1 METGVAATTQR
12 HSRPR
17 ILRWIVVGL
26 LVPLLIA
33 TGIAAA
39 VVARYNP
46 VVHGSSGGTPR
57 ISLPFHDVD
66 EARDSPRTR
75 IITYVQG
82 GTLDVALSVR
92 NRGPWGVTILGVAGH
107 DFGLFHVTEV
117 RRGVLNRCCIKDE
130 PFAPFALHP
139 GEDRMIIL
147 HGVLAGCR
155 NVEGDGGV
163 SWSDYEIR
171 YRIMGITRS
180 ATIAAF
186 DAIEIHVPKGY
197 HCTEQSAEYV
207 PSPRPSPRPTS

>member
-1 METGVAATTQR
+1 METGVAVSTEGP
-12 HSRPR
+12 SKPR
-17 ILRWIVVGL
+17 IIRWIVVGL
-26 LVPLLIA
+26 LVALLIA

-46 VVHGSSGGTPR
+46 VAHGSSGGTPR
-57 ISLPFHDVD
+57 LSLPHHDVD
-66 EARDSPRTR
+66 DPEGGHRRVV
-75 IITYVQG
+75 TYVQG

-92 NRGPWGVTILGVAGH
+92 NRGPWGVTILGVSNLN
-107 DFGLFHVTEV
+107 FGLFHVTEV

-155 NVEGDGGV
+155 NVARGGGV

-171 YRIMGITRS
+171 YRMMGISRS
-180 ATIAAF
+180 TTIEAF
-186 DAIEIHVPKGY
+186 SGIEIHIPEGY
-197 HCTEQSAEYV
+197 KCTEQPAEFV
-207 PSPRPSPRPTS
+207 PSPRPSPQPTA